1 MSKKRTVEVQKE
13 CGICHQMKTVLMTED
28 EYENLGCYLN
38 GEGLIQEML
47 PDIDYRERELFISG
61 ICKDCW
67 TRMLGTPPWE
77 QNNTDVD
84 E

>member
-28 EYENLGCYLN
+28 EYENLERYLN

-67 TRMLGTPPWE
+67 TRMFGTPPWE